1 MRQVPQLVVH
11 GDADATVPV
20 EGSRA
25 MFAEMKR
32 LGVEHRYVE
41 VPGGTH
47 MDVVEPN
54 LTAAFDFFD
63 AHRRSKP
70 PSH

>member
-1 MRQVPQLVVH
+1 
-11 GDADATVPV
+11 
-20 EGSRA
+20 
-25 MFAEMKR
+25 
-32 LGVEHRYVE
+32 

-54 LTAAFDFFD
+54 LEAAFDFFD

-70 PSH
+70 PSK